1 MLGPRRAEGRVSV
14 PWIAIIA
21 IWRTL
26 TNMAPPYDG
35 SPMKDERLVIAQ
47 ISDIHCGHAYFDGE
61 LLDDAIAEVNEL
73 KPDVVVVAGDLTS
86 EGYAPQFRQAKKYLD
101 RLMDLPMVVIPGN
114 HDLMNVGFLH
124 FRDAFGKSDG
134 TLRIPFRGSESRF
147 ATVVAVNSSK
157 PDLADGEIGHS
168 KYDWIRRSFYEYPDD
183 YRVFVL
189 HHHLVSIPGTG
200 RERNIVWDAGDVL
213 ALLAELDVNLVM
225 SGHKHVPN
233 VWQFGEMLLVNS
245 GTASS
250 HRVRGYT
257 RPSYNVI
264 EVDDERVR
272 VMQCYPGMGEV
283 VAANYQR
290 NERRLRINP
299 QLAGMFNRGAW
310 NI

>member
-1 MLGPRRAEGRVSV
+1 MQGHR
-14 PWIAIIA
+14 
-21 IWRTL
+21 L
-26 TNMAPPYDG
+26 T
-35 SPMKDERLVIAQ
+35 IAQ
-47 ISDIHCGHAYFDGE
+47 FSDIHCGHVMFDADLME
-61 LLDDAIAEVNEL
+61 AAINEIAQL
-73 KPDVVVVAGDLTS
+73 APDLVVMAGDLTS
-86 EGYAPQFRQAKKYLD
+86 EGYAPQFRQAKRYLD
-101 RLMDLPMVVIPGN
+101 RLDGLEMVVIPGN

-124 FRDAFGKSDG
+124 FRDAFGKSDRVM
-134 TLRIPFRGSESRF
+134 RIPFATSDGQPQRY

-157 PDLADGEIGHS
+157 PDLADGEIGHIR
-168 KYDWIRRSFYEYPDD
+168 YDWIRQSYEWPDD

-189 HHHLVSIPGTG
+189 HHHLVSVPGTG

-213 ALLAELDVNLVM
+213 ALLTELKVDLVL

-245 GTASS
+245 GTCSS

-264 EVDDERVR
+264 EISDERVR
-272 VMQCYPGMGEV
+272 ITQKYPGLGEI
-283 VAANYQR
+283 VAATFVTE
-290 NERRLRINP
+290 ERRLTLNP

>member
-1 MLGPRRAEGRVSV
+1 MQGHR
-14 PWIAIIA
+14 
-21 IWRTL
+21 L
-26 TNMAPPYDG
+26 T
-35 SPMKDERLVIAQ
+35 IAQ
-47 ISDIHCGHAYFDGE
+47 FSDIHCGHVMFDADLME
-61 LLDDAIAEVNEL
+61 AAISEIAEL
-73 KPDVVVVAGDLTS
+73 APDLVVMAGDLTS
-86 EGYAPQFRQAKKYLD
+86 EGYAPQFRQAKRYLD
-101 RLMDLPMVVIPGN
+101 RLDGLEMVVIPGN

-124 FRDAFGKSDG
+124 FRDAFGKSDRVM
-134 TLRIPFRGSESRF
+134 RIPFRTSDGRPQRY

-157 PDLADGEIGHS
+157 PDLADGEIGHIR
-168 KYDWIRRSFYEYPDD
+168 YDWIRQSFEWPDD

-189 HHHLVSIPGTG
+189 HHHLVSVPGTG

-213 ALLAELDVNLVM
+213 ALLTELKVDLVL

-245 GTASS
+245 GTCSS

-264 EVDDERVR
+264 EISDERVR
-272 VMQCYPGMGEV
+272 ITQKYPGLGEI
-283 VAANYQR
+283 VAATFVTE
-290 NERRLRINP
+290 ERRLTLNP

>member
-1 MLGPRRAEGRVSV
+1 M
-14 PWIAIIA
+14 
-21 IWRTL
+21 
-26 TNMAPPYDG
+26 M
-35 SPMKDERLVIAQ
+35 SPVKGNGLVVAQ

-61 LLDDAIAEVNEL
+61 LLDHALDEIIDL
-73 KPDVVVVAGDLTS
+73 RPDVVVVAGDLTA

-101 RLMDLPMVVIPGN
+101 RLSDLEMVVIPGN

-124 FRDAFGKSDG
+124 FRDAFGKSERV
-134 TLRIPFRGSESRF
+134 LRIPFHRNGGAPGSRN
-147 ATVVAVNSSK
+147 ATVVAVNSAK
-157 PDLADGEIGHS
+157 PDLAEGEVGHFR
-168 KYDWIRRSFYEYPDD
+168 YDWIRKSFYEYPDD
-183 YRVFVL
+183 YRIFVL
-189 HHHLVSIPGTG
+189 HHHLVPLPGTG

-213 ALLAELDVNLVM
+213 ALVSELEVDLVL

-250 HRVRGYT
+250 YRVRGYT

-272 VMQCYPGMGEV
+272 IIQKYPGLGEI
-283 VAANYQR
+283 VAANYIR
-290 NERRLRINP
+290 NERRLTLNP